1 MLSVR
6 RYNKICLHLFL
17 VCVMGVVSLEAPAA
31 CPCEEKFQERIQD
44 LERKVNE
51 MFMDSDKLTTK
62 MLDTIDSVDKLL
74 ASGVVAVGLQAAK
87 QRQIVSFTVR
97 TSKNLPYLSE
107 SEVLINNGGAYDA
120 HTGVF
125 TSPVSGVYLFSASI
139 LSGFNSTIETTIT
152 LNGQHD
158 VSRIYSG
165 AFKNRGYGSNTVIL
179 NLRKG
184 DEVSVAVF
192 FGNGNYVHGK
202 WSTFCGTLLETY

>member
-1 MLSVR
+1 MNLLYVQ
-6 RYNKICLHLFL
+6 
-17 VCVMGVVSLEAPAA
+17 PAA

-107 SEVLINNGGAYDA
+107 SEVIKFDDVLINNGGAYDA